1 MFHVFSL
8 VCFLIY
14 GVNRRQVKWKG
25 VKSEKIKVFLLVC
38 SKYLSSW
45 TGPDMT
51 EVRVLVQFCTF
62 RVQKLYFDEIYIND
76 SASFLLEKLRNHVI
90 LTKNLNICP
99 QIPKILPKSSKMH
112 KDKGFPRARSG
123 LGPIWALMGPYGS
136 SWTGPDMTKSG
147 LLVQFR
153 TFRVQKW
160 YFDEM
165 T

>member
-25 VKSEKIKVFLLVC
+25 VKSEKIKWFPLVC
-38 SKYLSSW
+38 SKYLFSWTGLGKSVNFLSTFRRDIWTNLARFGSRNGILTKWHNDSASFLPEMLKRIQKIPKNQKNTKINSEKIKAKTCFADKDLSSW
-45 TGPDMT
+45 TGKRGLDMT
-51 EVRVLVQFCTF
+51 EVRVLVQ
-62 RVQKLYFDEIYIND
+62 L
-76 SASFLLEKLRNHVI
+76 S
-90 LTKNLNICP
+90 
-99 QIPKILPKSSKMH
+99 
-112 KDKGFPRARSG
+112 
-123 LGPIWALMGPYGS
+123 
-136 SWTGPDMTKSG
+136 
-147 LLVQFR
+147 